1 MLKDADSKAKP
12 KKYVQNKCHG
22 IYEGTIG
29 MRDFASERCSAP
41 KAARGSAKHKLPRAT
56 TLSSPPASARSV
68 LDAHSPISK
77 IMIAAAD
84 METGTREISR
94 NAARM
99 IGGIRMPRLRSRW
112 QRVTGSTPR

>member
-29 MRDFASERCSAP
+29 MRDLASERCSAP

-68 LDAHSPISK
+68 LAAHSPIRK
-77 IMIAAAD
+77 TRMAAAP

-94 NAARM
+94 NAARIVEC
-99 IGGIRMPRLRSRW
+99 IGMARLRSR
-112 QRVTGSTPR
+112 